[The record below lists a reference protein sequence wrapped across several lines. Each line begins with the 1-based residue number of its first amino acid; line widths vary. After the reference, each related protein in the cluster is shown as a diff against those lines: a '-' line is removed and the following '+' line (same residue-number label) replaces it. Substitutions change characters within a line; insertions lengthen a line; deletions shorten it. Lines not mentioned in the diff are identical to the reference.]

1 MAIPEKGRKKKK
13 KYRSPGSPHK
23 KETKENIKKALE
35 VGKLKKKVKKQTKKA
50 KEDIKKGI
58 KELYTKPLKTTGK
71 KIWEEAKKSIK
82 FPKTKKIGKELVS
95 LSPKDY
101 VEGTKTAARAVGSM
115 IPGREEAYLKRSKGG
130 PVDARKIAK
139 KYFKGTF

>member
-13 KYRSPGSPHK
+13 KYKSPGSPHK

-35 VGKLKKKVKKQTKKA
+35 VGKLKKKVKKQAKKA
-50 KEDIKKGI
+50 KRDIKAHYTSSF
-58 KELYTKPLKTTGK
+58 KETGK
-71 KIWEEAKKSIK
+71 KYWENLKAQ
-82 FPKTKKIGKELVS
+82 PKMFKDTGKALVS
-95 LSPKDY
+95 LSPKDI
-101 VEGTKTAARAVGSM
+101 VEGTKTAARAVESM

>member
-13 KYRSPGSPHK
+13 KYKSPGSPHK
-23 KETKENIKKALE
+23 KETKENIKKALA
-35 VGKLKKKVKKQTKKA
+35 VGKLKKN
-50 KEDIKKGI
+50 IKK
-58 KELYTKPLKTTGK
+58 TGK
-71 KIWEEAKKSIK
+71 EAKKELKAHYTSSLK
-82 FPKTKKIGKELVS
+82 ETGKRYWEALKAQPKVYKDVGKHLAS
-95 LSPKDY
+95 LSPKDI
-101 VEGTKTAARAVGSM
+101 VEGTKTAARAVESM